1 MLSVSSCYDG
11 SNHPLIDALE
21 VYARP
26 NRPDVGSM
34 LHAPSGGAAA
44 AAGIAVDASSA
55 VALRTVE
62 ALGACSRALGYALA
76 LAPVVADGS
85 GIKAS
90 GNDEPTSTDTTVVPR
105 LCDPRRLHLLEDLSV
120 SILRKTCLAAGES
133 ARWPAL
139 RASSQCLLAAVQPVV
154 ASRTERVDR
163 AYSEEAA
170 LALAGLR
177 RRASERAASP
187 MFVARVARL
196 CDRVCAR
203 RSELLREELGPT
215 LFREGCH
222 GPDGGYY
229 SQLSRRFVF
238 PALVRTFRESCVW
251 RRDGRESMRALL
263 HCVLRLALNEI
274 REAGKAAE
282 AKSQAGQ
289 PDMSDASNVNISK
302 GDVFRSGLANV
313 MPLLG
318 SNMWRVSQASCAIL
332 TCLLLGDVPTSAA
345 APDSFAPSSEADRR
359 DNEDSPPFP
368 VDRNHGFAN
377 GSTEIV
383 SEEGRIETEATSDAA
398 SDSEAEAD
406 GEGHSGGGARDG
418 AVRGQESGSD
428 LMLGYAELRP
438 RQLSSGRLQRT
449 GAGDKEGVA
458 GSNASSSSERLAV
471 PALDKAF
478 DLVSAAPVS
487 SFEGLVSASS
497 KKLRHG
503 KAPMVSAPIFL
514 SPSTSSG
521 VSTGVASGRRPAS
534 SGRGDGDSDRAS
546 TSQMNVAEG
555 ATAQDTSSGRSGGGG
570 DGQVAA
576 AAAAAAAASR
586 ILFRCDGCDQ
596 FPLQHVRYHCLVCAD
611 FDLCP
616 QCYVMFHGPNS
627 QFRGMSAVILGEH
640 NTAHEM
646 VMLQVKNKNL
656 MPRSSWVCVEGSPM
670 DACEG
675 KSNTSH
681 FYFLFGFI
689 GLCFSGRCPARAFCH
704 ASAAALYEPPFFV
717 ISSRFSS

>member
-21 VYARP
+21 VYAQP
-26 NRPDVGSM
+26 NRPM
-34 LHAPSGGAAA
+34 LHTPGGGAAA
-44 AAGIAVDASSA
+44 ATGIAVDAPNA
-55 VALRTVE
+55 VALSTVE
-62 ALGACSRALGYALA
+62 ALGACSRALGYALG
-76 LAPVVADGS
+76 LDPVVADGGS
-85 GIKAS
+85 INVS
-90 GNDEPTSTDTTVVPR
+90 GNDEPMSSDSTVVPR
-105 LCDPRRLHLLEDLSV
+105 LRDPRRLRLLEDLSV

-139 RASSQCLLAAVQPVV
+139 RASSQCLLAAVQPTV
-154 ASRTERVDR
+154 ALRTERVDR
-163 AYSEEAA
+163 AYAEEAA

-177 RRASERAASP
+177 GRTSERAASP

-222 GPDGGYY
+222 GPDEGYGDY

-238 PALVRTFRESCVW
+238 PALVRTFMESCVW
-251 RRDGRESMRALL
+251 RRDGRESMSALL
-263 HCVLRLALNEI
+263 HCVLRLALNEM

-282 AKSQAGQ
+282 AKSLMEQ
-289 PDMSDASNVNISK
+289 PDMSDASNVNGSK

-318 SNMWRVSQASCAIL
+318 SNMSRVSQASCAIL
-332 TCLLLGDVPTSAA
+332 TCLLLGDVPTAAA
-345 APDSFAPSSEADRR
+345 APDSFALSSEADRR
-359 DNEDSPPFP
+359 DNEDSPPFT

-377 GSTEIV
+377 GATEIV

-406 GEGHSGGGARDG
+406 AEGHSGVGARDG

-438 RQLSSGRLQRT
+438 RQLSGSRQQRAGT
-449 GAGDKEGVA
+449 GNKEGMTGTNV
-458 GSNASSSSERLAV
+458 SSSSERLAV

-478 DLVSAAPVS
+478 DLVSASSVS
-487 SFEGLVSASS
+487 SFEGLMSASS
-497 KKLRHG
+497 KKLRYG
-503 KAPMVSAPIFL
+503 KAPVVSSPIFL

-521 VSTGVASGRRPAS
+521 MFTGVTSGRRPAS

-546 TSQMNVAEG
+546 TSQMNVVEG
-555 ATAQDTSSGRSGGGG
+555 TTAQDTSSGRSGRGG

-646 VMLQVKNKNL
+646 VMLQVNTMKL
-656 MPRSSWVCVEGSPM
+656 ITRSSRVYVEGS
-670 DACEG
+670 
-675 KSNTSH
+675 S
-681 FYFLFGFI
+681 I
-689 GLCFSGRCPARAFCH
+689 
-704 ASAAALYEPPFFV
+704 
-717 ISSRFSS
+717 